1 MLDYGGSN
9 GIFLPDLPGRKY
21 VFDISNVAPA
31 DGITRVKS
39 ESELRSYPYIQ
50 LAHVLEH
57 VPFPLALVKRAASF
71 LDDSGHLYVEVPQE
85 LSDDVRT
92 RLSSRGKNIRL
103 TIHEHINQYCL
114 SSVTE
119 LLRSAGL
126 KPIVVQ
132 SELVDWGW
140 TKGMLI
146 RGLARKC

>member
-1 MLDYGGSN
+1 MLDYGGAN
-9 GIFLPDLPGRKY
+9 GIFLPDLLGRKY

-57 VPFPLALVKRAASF
+57 VPFPLALVKKPASF

-92 RLSSRGKNIRL
+92 RLASRGKNIRL

-114 SSVTE
+114 SSVTNCCAQ
-119 LLRSAGL
+119 RA
-126 KPIVVQ
+126 
-132 SELVDWGW
+132 
-140 TKGMLI
+140 
-146 RGLARKC
+146 